1 MSATGTPVAVS
12 SQGGRRL
19 KTLAI
24 GLAFAS
30 VLLVVGVTYRSRSG
44 TDTRVLGQEALR
56 AAQQGRWNEAEAA
69 LSRLAD
75 PTPEDWLLRAV
86 VATSLDEPE
95 AACRYLARIPGDG
108 PLAAQVALVTGRAEL
123 GRFRARPM
131 EDALRLAL
139 RLDPR
144 LAEARRSLVF
154 LYGTQG
160 RRLELLDQFAALAA
174 QGPLTFDLVNHWCIG
189 HQEQIDEPDKLK
201 TTLERFVANDDDDRM
216 SRLGLARVFRQLG
229 RFDRA
234 KECLAGLPDAD
245 PDARACRAEIEFDRG
260 DLEAATSL
268 LAEGPRDHP
277 KLARL
282 RGHLALNRQD
292 GAKAVR
298 CFRLSD
304 AAEPNHGETLY
315 GLAQA
320 LRVVGD
326 RVAAE
331 PYARRALAA
340 KPRAARPPDEPV
352 RQSRTPADR
361 LLPACSG
368 VPGGRVPPRG
378 SRLVSSGDRLRP
390 HEPAGPTSSLFRL
403 TSSGPAAGGASAIP
417 TPQQLVPNGEPRE
430 AVKELI
436 PDDRL
441 RIANGY

>member
-24 GLAFAS
+24 GFAFAS

-108 PLAAQVALVTGRAEL
+108 PLAAQVALVTSRAEL

-139 RLDPR
+139 RLDPK

-160 RRLELLDQFAALAA
+160 RRLELLEQFAALAA
-174 QGPLTFDLVNHWCIG
+174 QGPLTFDLVDHWCIG

-201 TTLERFVANDDDDRM
+201 STLERFVANDPDDRM

-234 KECLAGLPDAD
+234 KECLASLPDSD

-260 DLEAATSL
+260 DMEAATSL

-304 AAEPNHGETLY
+304 AAEPNHAETIY

-320 LRVVGD
+320 LRLVGD
-326 RVAAE
+326 RDSAQA
-331 PYARRALAA
+331 YARRAEAQRVLRDHLTNLSANREPRPIVCCRLARDCQA
-340 KPRAARPPDEPV
+340 AGYLPEAAAWYRLAIAHDPTNEQAQRA
-352 RQSRTPADR
+352 
-361 LLPACSG
+361 
-368 VPGGRVPPRG
+368 
-378 SRLVSSGDRLRP
+378 
-390 HEPAGPTSSLFRL
+390 LFRL
-403 TSSGPAAGGASAIP
+403 TSSGPAPDGVGQPGAVATHP
-417 TPQQLVPNGEPRE
+417 KRN
-430 AVKELI
+430 
-436 PDDRL
+436 
-441 RIANGY
+441 